1 MPARMTPSAFLCPH
15 FGSAPGVRAA
25 SLSSPIRR
33 GGAPISSRG
42 RVRSKLG
49 CLLLTATLLA
59 GCGHRVDVMSPV
71 ALSDPQTSRV
81 DMLVATTRRPSD
93 NPALRYTGERGEDVS
108 LDNIVVSIPPEKAR
122 QIGQVQWPERG
133 KPDPKRSF
141 VTVKADTVNDNQAM
155 SWFRKTSHGK
165 RRVLVFVHGFN
176 NDYSESVYRF
186 AQLVHDAR
194 IDAAPVLFTWPSRG
208 NVFDYVYDRESTIY
222 SRFGLGEVLKAAVD
236 SPDVDDVTILAH
248 SMGTGLAMESL
259 RDMANKY
266 GKVSPKIHSVFLA
279 SPDIDVDVFQ
289 RQVIEMGNKRPQIT
303 ILSSKNDLALKLSTF
318 LAGDVQRLGATDFR
332 PYEKLLQQYNI
343 RVIDASDAKQA
354 DVLGHSAFAQNADI
368 LKALGTT
375 FLAKPEPGRG
385 TSLPVGLLN
394 NVITA
399 NVAR

>member
-1 MPARMTPSAFLCPH
+1 MQVRMTPSAFPCPH
-15 FGSAPGVRAA
+15 SGLAPGVRAA
-25 SLSSPIRR
+25 SLSSPDIG
-33 GGAPISSRG
+33 GGAPTSSHG
-42 RVRSKLG
+42 
-49 CLLLTATLLA
+49 TARIRLSCIMLMVTLLA
-59 GCGHRVDVMSPV
+59 GCGHRVDVMAPV
-71 ALSDPQTSRV
+71 AVWDPQAGRV
-81 DMLVATTRRPSD
+81 DMLVATTRQPSD
-93 NPALRYTGERGEDVS
+93 NPALRYTGERGEDVR
-108 LDNIVVSIPPEKAR
+108 LDNIVVSIPPEKDR
-122 QIGQVQWPERG
+122 HIGQVQWPDGG

-141 VTVKADTVNDNQAM
+141 VTVKADPVSDNQSM

-186 AQLVHDAR
+186 AQLVHDVR

-259 RDMANKY
+259 RDMANRY
-266 GKVSPKIHSVFLA
+266 GQVSPKIHSVFLA

-289 RQVIEMGNKRPQIT
+289 RQVIEMGAKRPEIT
-303 ILSSKNDLALKLSTF
+303 ILSSQNDLALKLSTF

-332 PYEKLLQQYNI
+332 PYEQLLRQYNI
-343 RVIDASDAKQA
+343 RVIDASDAKQD

-375 FLAKPEPGRG
+375 FLVKPEPGRG
-385 TSLPVGLLN
+385 QLLPVGLIN
-394 NVITA
+394 NLVFAKT
-399 NVAR
+399 VQ

>member
-1 MPARMTPSAFLCPH
+1 MTTLAILHAPS
-15 FGSAPGVRAA
+15 GSAYVVRAA
-25 SLSSPIRR
+25 SLSSSVR
-33 GGAPISSRG
+33 GGGASIFLKASAG
-42 RVRSKLG
+42 IKLI
-49 CLLLTATLLA
+49 CSLLALALLA
-59 GCGHRVDVMSPV
+59 GCGHRIDVMAPV
-71 ALSDPQTSRV
+71 AVSDPQTGRV
-81 DMLVATTRRPSD
+81 DMLVATTRQPSD
-93 NPALRYTGERGEDVS
+93 NPALRYTGERGEDVR
-108 LDNIVVSIPPEKAR
+108 LDNIVVSIPSEKMR

-141 VTVKADTVNDNQAM
+141 VTTKADLVNDNQAM

-186 AQLVHDAR
+186 AQLIHDAR
-194 IDAAPVLFTWPSRG
+194 LDAAPVLFTWPSRG

-289 RQVIEMGNKRPQIT
+289 RQVVEMGEKRPQIT
-303 ILSSKNDLALKLSTF
+303 ILSSQNDLALKLSTF

-332 PYEKLLQQYNI
+332 PYEKLLKQYNI
-343 RVIDASDAKQA
+343 RVLDASDAKQD

-385 TSLPVGLLN
+385 TSLPMGLLN